1 MAEAIPFVVAGSF
14 IGSSIYEMQQAEEM
28 AAEQTEALNL
38 QAEALEIKRKQGET
52 VAAKQQIERSDALMQ
67 VEGEQQAQAAA
78 QGMAESSGT
87 LGALTMGSY
96 NKYAES
102 SKTGEFNLEMQELGI
117 DVQQVG
123 IEQKKANVE
132 SQKDAQIFG
141 ILIDTAT
148 KAAEMAAGVPPTGI
162 GAGAGPTQA
171 QTDYGN
177 TNPLYSPTPQ
187 KGQSKIDFLEN
198 FRNKGSFA
206 KHLNDRMIRGEQW

>member
-148 KAAEMAAGVPPTGI
+148 KAAQMAAGMPPTAVGHSS
-162 GAGAGPTQA
+162 TQT
-171 QTDYGN
+171 QTEYGD

-198 FRNKGSFA
+198 FRNQGTFA